1 VRARG
6 VVVGWVAV
14 AIVLLVGLAWELH
27 EWRSIDARRDRA
39 AAERTELEGRIAA
52 HEEEIRREERAH
64 SDLLR
69 DLQWSS
75 NRGDPSAFLT
85 GLADFARGARLKI
98 TAIGP
103 LEREAATQF
112 HKSWHAVQVVGPFRE
127 VKDLATRIEQEG
139 GILDDLSIQTTASGG
154 PLKPTDEVHAR
165 WNLAVVELTPSAKA
179 IIQRTVRVDGQGA
192 ASLAL
197 PLPLATAVA
206 GRDPFAFVA
215 APSVPR
221 PPVVTAPPPPSVR
234 SARPSPAADGGT
246 FDPAPTALTVKGIV
260 KFPGGHLAIVN
271 NQIVQVGD
279 VVEGH
284 RVEQISDAS
293 VVVRPPQGA
302 PRPLALPA
310 LTTSTPAAPRR

>member
-1 VRARG
+1 VL
-6 VVVGWVAV
+6 VGWVAIAV
-14 AIVLLVGLAWELH
+14 ALLVGLAWEFH
-27 EWRSIDARRDRA
+27 QWRSIDVRRDRT
-39 AAERTELEGRIAA
+39 AAERAELEGRIAA

-103 LEREAATQF
+103 LEREAVTQF
-112 HKSWHAVQVVGPFRE
+112 HKSWHVVQVVGPFRE

-139 GILDDLSIQTTASGG
+139 GILDDFSIQTVAAGG
-154 PLKPTDEVHAR
+154 PLKPMDEVHAR

-179 IIQRTVRVDGQGA
+179 ILQRTVKAEGA
-192 ASLAL
+192 GGLAL
-197 PLPLATAVA
+197 PLPLASAVA
-206 GRDPFAFVA
+206 GRDPFAFVTA
-215 APSVPR
+215 AAAAR
-221 PPVVTAPPPPSVR
+221 PPTVTPPPVR
-234 SARPSPAADGGT
+234 PGGRATPPSPAADGGA
-246 FDPAPTALTVKGIV
+246 FDSLPASLVVKGIV
-260 KFPGGHLAIVN
+260 KFPGGHLAIIN

-279 VVEGH
+279 VVDGH

>member
-6 VVVGWVAV
+6 VLVGWVAIAV
-14 AIVLLVGLAWELH
+14 ALLVGLAWELH
-27 EWRSIDARRDRA
+27 QWRSIDARRDRT
-39 AAERTELEGRIAA
+39 AAERSELEARVAA

-139 GILDDLSIQTTASGG
+139 GILDDFSIQTVAASG

-179 IIQRTVRVDGQGA
+179 ILQRTVKGEGA
-192 ASLAL
+192 GSLAL
-197 PLPLATAVA
+197 PLPLGSAVA

-215 APSVPR
+215 AAAASR
-221 PPVVTAPPPPSVR
+221 PPVVTPSPVRPSGRPAP
-234 SARPSPAADGGT
+234 PSPAADGGA
-246 FDPAPTALTVKGIV
+246 FDPLPASLVVKGIV
-260 KFPGGHLAIVN
+260 KFPGGHLAIIN

-279 VVEGH
+279 VVDGH

>member
-1 VRARG
+1 VHG
-6 VVVGWVAV
+6 VLVGWVTIAL
-14 AIVLLVGLAWELH
+14 VLFVGLVWEFH
-27 EWRSIDARRDRA
+27 EWRSIDAKRDRA
-39 AAERTELEGRIAA
+39 AAERLELEGRIAA

-112 HKSWHAVQVVGPFRE
+112 HKSWHPVQVVGPFRE

-139 GILDDLSIQTTASGG
+139 GVLDDFSIQATTPG
-154 PLKPTDEVHAR
+154 PLKPADEVHAR

-179 IIQRTVRVDGQGA
+179 IIQRTIRPEGQAGS
-192 ASLAL
+192 SLAL
-197 PLPLATAVA
+197 PLPLGSAVV
-206 GRDPFAFVA
+206 GRDPFAFVTA
-215 APSVPR
+215 ASPAPPPAAATSPIR
-221 PPVVTAPPPPSVR
+221 PPVRPAP
-234 SARPSPAADGGT
+234 PSPAADGSAL
-246 FDPAPTALTVKGIV
+246 DPVSAGLAVKGIV
-260 KFPGGHLAIVN
+260 KFPGGHLAIIN

-279 VVEGH
+279 IVDGH
-284 RVEQISDAS
+284 RVEQISDSS

-302 PRPLALPA
+302 PRALALPA
-310 LTTSTPAAPRR
+310 ITSTPAAPRR